1 MCELTLAS
9 RFDQLPVL
17 ADWIGQLTMA
27 LSLPRTVAYR
37 LDLVLAEAVTNIIEH
52 GCAEGVGQEIVIRCV
67 REGDFLRVEIADDAR
82 PYDPTSRVEPPTV
95 DRLEDATPDGRGI
108 RLMRRYSRDMHYRY
122 ENDRNVL
129 TLMLPLE

>member
-1 MCELTLAS
+1 MSELTLAS

-17 ADWIGQLTMA
+17 ADWVGQLAMA
-27 LSLPRTVAYR
+27 LSLPRAVAYR

-52 GCAEGVGQEIVIRCV
+52 GCTEGVGQAIVIRCS
-67 REGDFLRVEIADDAR
+67 RDGDALRVEIADDAR
-82 PYDPTSRVEPPTV
+82 PYDPTRRVEPPAV

>member
-52 GCAEGVGQEIVIRCV
+52 GCAEGVGQAIVIRCV
-67 REGDFLRVEIADDAR
+67 REGDALRVEIADDAR
-82 PYDPTSRVEPPTV
+82 PYDPTRRVEPPTV
-95 DRLEDATPDGRGI
+95 DCLEDATPDGRGI
-108 RLMRRYSRDMHYRY
+108 RLMRRYSRDMRYRY